1 MTEKPLRNVL
11 PTTPTTKTHAIKSDL
26 RSRRRI
32 RLDETVANDVPVNIY
47 INNECVT
54 TMLTTPSR
62 LKELAVGFLV
72 DEGIL
77 RSKEEIKELWVKGLD
92 VHVSTESNVKARL
105 QTYQVSR
112 LVTTA
117 CGSVKG
123 FLRLLDRVD
132 KPTVTSKTVV
142 TEKAVLQTVVWLNKN
157 SKIFKETGG
166 THVAA
171 LSRSSGEPICF
182 AEDVGRHN
190 AIDKVIG
197 EAILSNVDLSGCI
210 LASTGRQS
218 ADMVLKAAR
227 VGIPVVASIAGPLH
241 SGIYAANETGVTL
254 ICFVKGLRMNIYT
267 HPERVLQ
274 ET

>member
-1 MTEKPLRNVL
+1 M